1 MMKYSDVTAL
11 YPMEDLIPVVAKLAE
26 KFTAKE
32 SSSVTYERARK
43 LMEAVIYCIAHLET
57 GETALAAAGT
67 LPVGEAYRL
76 GYEAVID
83 KTKNTREKYNKLM
96 DFFDHYGNRNYRDT
110 IEKALPG
117 FFLYYDVKFAP
128 TEHRITLDYPV
139 FGLDMTLE
147 GIDRISQYVDAV
159 YEEQRW
165 LMQFPRTFVID
176 ALRSFHPRYEA
187 EYFNLK
193 EIVELQL

>member
-1 MMKYSDVTAL
+1 MHHFL
-11 YPMEDLIPVVAKLAE
+11 YQKMQTCSEIE
-26 KFTAKE
+26 KFIQRNAKTDICR
-32 SSSVTYERARK
+32 SWRF
-43 LMEAVIYCIAHLET
+43 LI
-57 GETALAAAGT
+57 
-67 LPVGEAYRL
+67 
-76 GYEAVID
+76 
-83 KTKNTREKYNKLM
+83 
-96 DFFDHYGNRNYRDT
+96 RD
-110 IEKALPG
+110 LFYSP
-117 FFLYYDVKFAP
+117 LYYDVKFAP